1 MAKAVGQTLGRDP
14 YKTAIRTGVC
24 STKRDSYN
32 NSHEEDHS
40 VRGLVLLSILLSPLG
55 WAAPLVIRGVTVI
68 DATGRPPQAGM
79 TVVMEEDRIA
89 AIGPSTKQGIPA
101 GSQVIDGK
109 GKFLIPGLWDMHAH
123 EFASLKEDVT
133 WSYPVYLA
141 NGVLGVRE
149 MWGPED
155 ANAWRA
161 VHARYG
167 KPSPSVYIA
176 SPIIDGQRPPDG
188 TVHVADA
195 SQARAAVNR
204 YKANGADFIKVYTL
218 LSRDAYFAIAD
229 EAHKLAIPFVGHVPD
244 AITVEEASDAGQ
256 KSMEHLIG
264 VPLGASSD
272 EAALFRE
279 KPVNGTFGD
288 YDNTGGDY
296 RRYLHAY
303 ATYDESK
310 AAALYARFI
319 KNGTWQCPTL
329 VEERSWAHLD
339 DDKFKHEE
347 WLKYMP
353 LEARSWWT
361 GLSRGMATADWD
373 NAHRLLP
380 LELKFVGQMY
390 SAGVGILAGT
400 DALGG
405 PYLFPGFSLH
415 EELALLVEADLTP
428 LAALQ
433 AATINAARF
442 MGQSDLRGTIEVGKI
457 ADLVLLDRNPLADI
471 HNSTSIRAVILGGK
485 FMSRASL
492 DAMLA
497 EVEALAAAPTPT
509 KK

>member
-1 MAKAVGQTLGRDP
+1 MRVLCVFVSTLLCP
-14 YKTAIRTGVC
+14 LAWA
-24 STKRDSYN
+24 DS
-32 NSHEEDHS
+32 
-40 VRGLVLLSILLSPLG
+40 
-55 WAAPLVIRGVTVI
+55 LVIQRVTVI
-68 DATGRPPQAGM
+68 DATGNAAQPGM
-79 TVVMEEDRIA
+79 TVVIEQDQIA
-89 AIGPSTKQGIPA
+89 AIGPWKKVKAPS
-101 GSQVIDGK
+101 GSHIVDGR
-109 GKFLIPGLWDMHAH
+109 GKFLIPGLWDMHVHDYADTRV
-123 EFASLKEDVT
+123 DVT
-133 WSYPVYLA
+133 WSYPLYLA
-141 NGVLGVRE
+141 NGVVGVRE

-161 VHARYG
+161 AHARYG
-167 KPSPSVYIA
+167 KPSPSGYVA
-176 SPIIDGQRPPDG
+176 SPIIDGPRPPDG

-195 SQARAAVNR
+195 AQARAAVDR

-229 EAHKLAIPFVGHVPD
+229 EARKLAISFVGHVPD

-288 YDNTGGDY
+288 YNNTGGDY
-296 RRYLHAY
+296 RRYLRAY

-339 DDKFKHEE
+339 DEKFKHRE
-347 WLKYMP
+347 WLKYVP
-353 LEARSWWT
+353 FEARSWWT
-361 GLSRGMATADWD
+361 GLSRDMTAPDWD

-380 LELKFVGQMY
+380 EELKFVGNMY
-390 SAGVGILAGT
+390 RAGVAILAGT
-400 DALGG
+400 DAMGG
-405 PYLFPGFSLH
+405 PYVFPGFSIH
-415 EELALLVEADLTP
+415 DELALLVEADLTP
-428 LAALQ
+428 LAAVQ

-442 MGQSDLRGTIEVGKI
+442 MGQSDRRGTIGVGKI
-457 ADLVLLDRNPLADI
+457 ADLVLLDRNPLVDI

-497 EVEALAAAPTPT
+497 EAETLAAKPAPNPPGPATN
-509 KK
+509 